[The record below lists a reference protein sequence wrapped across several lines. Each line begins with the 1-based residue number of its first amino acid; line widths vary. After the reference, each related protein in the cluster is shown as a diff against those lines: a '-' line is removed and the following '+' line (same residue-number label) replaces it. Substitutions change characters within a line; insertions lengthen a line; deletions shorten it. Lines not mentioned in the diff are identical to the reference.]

1 MGNQAHG
8 GSAGA
13 WNRFVSQ
20 SIYRSS
26 PLSARAGAGRQTL
39 FMLSSNIVKI
49 RNLAALLALSA
60 VAFGALLFG
69 AEDHVVLN
77 AMSEELQRNFE
88 VLKQKADPSPYFLS
102 YEITD
107 QESHSLGAS
116 LGVLNSTGNGHS
128 RYLDVT
134 VRVGDPKLDNFR
146 RVRGER
152 IQFTSGT
159 SVAIDDTPAALK
171 QRIWLETD
179 RIYRAA
185 AERLIK
191 IKTNQQVKA
200 ADRDTSNDFSA
211 EESYA
216 HWEEPATVAYDAA
229 GWTKNVKELSKE
241 FTRYPDLLSSDVQV
255 SFQSDT
261 RYFANTE
268 GTKLQHGRG
277 FARVIISA
285 TAKAKD
291 GMDVSDFESF
301 EAADPKDLP
310 SNDIIKAAVKKV
322 GEHVQALTIAKTAEP
337 FVGPAIFSGRASGV
351 FFHEIFGHRIE
362 GHRQK
367 DESEGQTFTK
377 SVGEKIL
384 PDFLSVTFDPTLKRT
399 AGVDLNGW
407 YEYDDEGVLGKPVK
421 AVENGVL
428 RSFLM
433 SRSPIDG
440 FDHSNGHGRRQPGLE
455 VVSRQSNLLVSST
468 RTVTNE
474 KLRQMLLDEIKRQ
487 NKPYGL
493 FFEDIT
499 GGFTTTQRSGLQ
511 AFKVIPVIVYRVYA
525 DGRPDE
531 LIRGADIVGTPLAS
545 FSKIIA
551 TSDKQEVF
559 NGYCGAESGSVP
571 VSAVSPAI
579 LISEIEIE
587 KKDQSQ
593 DLLPLLQSPLRE
605 GGQ

>member
-1 MGNQAHG
+1 
-8 GSAGA
+8 
-13 WNRFVSQ
+13 
-20 SIYRSS
+20 
-26 PLSARAGAGRQTL
+26 
-39 FMLSSNIVKI
+39 MLSSSIVKI
-49 RNLAALLALSA
+49 LHVVALLTVSA
-60 VAFGALLFG
+60 VAFGA
-69 AEDHVVLN
+69 EDRVVLN
-77 AMSEELQRNFE
+77 TMTEELQRNFQT
-88 VLKQKADPSPYFLS
+88 LKQKADPPPYFMS

-107 QESHSLGAS
+107 LATHSVSAS
-116 LGVLNSTGNGHS
+116 LGVLNEMGDSHN

-146 RVRGER
+146 RVRGDR
-152 IQFTSGT
+152 VQFTSGT
-159 SVAIDDTPAALK
+159 SVVLGDDAAALK
-171 QRIWLETD
+171 QRMWLETD
-179 RIYRAA
+179 RVYRAS

-200 ADRDTSNDFSA
+200 ADRDKSNDFSS

-216 HWEEPATVAYDAA
+216 HWEAPAKVSFDSDR
-229 GWTKNVKELSKE
+229 WKKDVRELSKN
-241 FTRYPDLLSSDVQV
+241 FLQYHDLLSSDVQV
-255 SFQSDT
+255 SVQSDN

-268 GTKLQHGRG
+268 GTNVQQGRDY
-277 FARVIISA
+277 ARVIITAS
-285 TAKAKD
+285 AKAKD
-291 GMDVSDFESF
+291 GMDVSDFASF
-301 EAADPKDLP
+301 EAADAKDLP
-310 SNDIIKAAVKKV
+310 AADVIQAAVKKV
-322 GEHVQALTIAKTAEP
+322 GSNVEALMTAKTAEP
-337 FVGPAIFSGRASGV
+337 FVGPAILSGRASGV

-367 DESEGQTFTK
+367 DESEGQTFTA

-384 PDFLSVTFDPTLKRT
+384 PDFLSVTFDPTIKRI
-399 AGVDLNGW
+399 AGVDLNGT
-407 YEYDDEGVLGKPVK
+407 YEYDDEGVKGRKVV

-428 RSFLM
+428 RNFLM

-455 VVSRQSNLLVSST
+455 VVSRQSNLVVSST
-468 RTVTNE
+468 RAVSDE
-474 KLRQMLLDEIKRQ
+474 KLRQMLIDEIKRQ

-493 FFEDIT
+493 YFEDIT
-499 GGFTTTQRSGLQ
+499 SGVTTTQRAGVQ
-511 AFKVIPVIVYRVYA
+511 AFKVVPVIVYRVYA

-545 FSKIIA
+545 FSRILA

-587 KKDQSQ
+587 KKDASQ
-593 DLLPLLQSPLRE
+593 DLLPLLPSPLMAGVR
-605 GGQ
+605 

>member
-1 MGNQAHG
+1 
-8 GSAGA
+8 
-13 WNRFVSQ
+13 
-20 SIYRSS
+20 
-26 PLSARAGAGRQTL
+26 
-39 FMLSSNIVKI
+39 MLSSNIVKI
-49 RNLAALLALSA
+49 LDIAAMLAVSTM
-60 VAFGALLFG
+60 AFGQSSKPAG
-69 AEDHVVLN
+69 DNSRVVLN
-77 AMSEELQRNFE
+77 TMAEELQRNFDA
-88 VLKQKADPSPYFLS
+88 LKKKADPPPYFLS

-107 QESHSLGAS
+107 QDSHTVSAS
-116 LGVLNSTGNGHS
+116 LGVLNATESGHN

-146 RVRGER
+146 RVRGDR
-152 IQFTSGT
+152 IQFTSGAA
-159 SVAIDDTPAALK
+159 VPIDDTPGALK
-171 QRIWLETD
+171 RDLWLETD
-179 RIYRAA
+179 RVYRAS

-200 ADRDTSNDFSA
+200 ADRDTSNDFSS

-216 HWEEPATVAYDAA
+216 HWEPPAAIAFDAPR
-229 GWTKNVKELSKE
+229 WTQNVRDLSRD
-241 FTRYPDLLSSDVQV
+241 FLNYPDLLASDVQV

-268 GTKLQHGRG
+268 GTKVQHGRG
-277 FARVIISA
+277 FARVIVTAS
-285 TAKAKD
+285 AKAKD
-291 GMDVSDFESF
+291 GMDVSDFQSF

-310 SNDIIKAAVKKV
+310 SSDVIKAAVRQV
-322 GEHVQALTIAKTAEP
+322 GEHVEALTVAKTAEP
-337 FVGPAIFSGRASGV
+337 FVGPAILSGRASGV

-384 PDFLSVTFDPTLKRT
+384 PDFLSVTFDPTMKRI
-399 AGVDLNGW
+399 AGVDLNGY
-407 YEYDDEGVLGKPVK
+407 YEYDDEGVLGRPVK

-455 VVSRQSNLLVSST
+455 VVSRQSNLIVSST
-468 RTVTNE
+468 RTVSDE
-474 KLRQMLLDEIKRQ
+474 KLRQMLIDEIKKQ

-493 FFEDIT
+493 YFEDIT
-499 GGFTTTQRSGLQ
+499 SGVTTTQRSGMQ
-511 AFKVIPVIVYRVYA
+511 AFKVVPVIVYRVYA

-545 FSKIIA
+545 FARIIA

-587 KKDQSQ
+587 KKDASQ
-593 DLLPLLQSPLRE
+593 DLLPLLPSPLTA
-605 GGQ
+605 GVQ

>member
-1 MGNQAHG
+1 
-8 GSAGA
+8 
-13 WNRFVSQ
+13 
-20 SIYRSS
+20 
-26 PLSARAGAGRQTL
+26 
-39 FMLSSNIVKI
+39 MLSSNIVKI
-49 RNLAALLALSA
+49 LNHAGLLTASLAVSAL
-60 VAFGALLFG
+60 AFAQTANPAHDGSNSRDDSHL
-69 AEDHVVLN
+69 VLDT
-77 AMSEELQRNFE
+77 MTQELQRNFDI
-88 VLKQKADPSPYFLS
+88 LKKKADPPPYFLS

-107 QESHSLGAS
+107 QDSHTVSAT
-116 LGVLNSTGNGHS
+116 LGVLNATESGRN

-134 VRVGDPKLDNFR
+134 VRVGDPRLDNFR
-146 RVRGER
+146 RVRGDR
-152 IQFTSGT
+152 VQFTSGA
-159 SVAIDDTPAALK
+159 SVPIDNTPGALR
-171 QRIWLETD
+171 QDLWLESD
-179 RIYRAA
+179 RVYRAS

-200 ADRDTSNDFSA
+200 ADRDTSNDFSS

-216 HWEEPATVAYDAA
+216 HWEPPATIAFDS
-229 GWTKNVKELSKE
+229 GRWTNNVRDLSRDFVK
-241 FTRYPDLLSSDVQV
+241 YPDLLSSDVQV

-268 GTKLQHGRG
+268 GTKVQHGRG
-277 FARVIISA
+277 FARVIITAS
-285 TAKAKD
+285 AKAKD

-310 SNDIIKAAVKKV
+310 SNDVIQAAVKKV
-322 GEHVQALTIAKTAEP
+322 GQNVEALIDAKTAEP
-337 FVGPAIFSGRASGV
+337 FVGPAILSGRASGV

-367 DESEGQTFTK
+367 DESEGQTFTR

-384 PDFLSVTFDPTLKRT
+384 PDFLSVTFDPTIKRL

-428 RSFLM
+428 KSFLM

-455 VVSRQSNLLVSST
+455 VVSRQSNLIVTST
-468 RTVTNE
+468 RTVSDE
-474 KLRQMLLDEIKRQ
+474 KLRQMLIDEIKKQ

-493 FFEDIT
+493 YFEDIT
-499 GGFTTTQRSGLQ
+499 SGVTTTQRSGLQ
-511 AFKVIPVIVYRVYA
+511 AFKVVPVIVYRVYA

-545 FSKIIA
+545 FAKIIA
-551 TSDKQEVF
+551 TSDKQAVF

-587 KKDQSQ
+587 KKDASQ
-593 DLLPLLQSPLRE
+593 DLLPLLPSPLTA
-605 GGQ
+605 GVVQ

>member
-1 MGNQAHG
+1 
-8 GSAGA
+8 
-13 WNRFVSQ
+13 
-20 SIYRSS
+20 
-26 PLSARAGAGRQTL
+26 
-39 FMLSSNIVKI
+39 MLSSNIVKI
-49 RNLAALLALSA
+49 LQTA
-60 VAFGALLFG
+60 VFLTISTMAFGQSAKPV
-69 AEDHVVLN
+69 AAAATSSDNNHIVLN
-77 AMSEELQRNFE
+77 TMAQELQRNFDA
-88 VLKQKADPSPYFLS
+88 LKKKADPPPYFLS

-107 QESHSLGAS
+107 QDSHTVSAS
-116 LGVLNSTGNGHS
+116 LGVLNSVNAGRN
-128 RYLDVT
+128 RYLDVS
-134 VRVGDPKLDNFR
+134 VRVGDPKLDNYR

-159 SVAIDDTPAALK
+159 SVPIDDTPAAIRQDL
-171 QRIWLETD
+171 WLETD

-211 EESYA
+211 EEAYA
-216 HWEEPATVAYDAA
+216 HFEKPAAFAFDNAL
-229 GWTKNVKELSKE
+229 WTRNVRDLSRDFIK
-241 FTRYPDLLSSDVQV
+241 YPDLLSSDVQV
-255 SFQSDT
+255 SYQTDT

-268 GTKLQHGRG
+268 GTSVQHGRG
-277 FARVIISA
+277 FARVIITAS
-285 TAKAKD
+285 AKAKD
-291 GMDVSDFESF
+291 GMGVSDFESF

-310 SNDIIKAAVKKV
+310 SSDVIRAAVKKV
-322 GEHVQALTIAKTAEP
+322 GENVEALTVAKTAEP
-337 FVGPAIFSGRASGV
+337 FVGPAILSGRASGV

-384 PDFLSVTFDPTLKRT
+384 PDFLSVTFDPTMKRA

-428 RSFLM
+428 KSFLM

-455 VVSRQSNLLVSST
+455 VVSRQSNLIVSST
-468 RTVTNE
+468 KSVTDE
-474 KLRQMLLDEIKRQ
+474 KLRQMLIDEIKKQ

-493 FFEDIT
+493 YFADIT
-499 GGFTTTQRSGLQ
+499 SGVTTTQRAGVQ
-511 AFKVIPVIVYRVYA
+511 AFQVVPVIVYRVYA

-545 FSKIIA
+545 FAKIIA

-587 KKDQSQ
+587 KKDAAQ
-593 DLLPLLQSPLRE
+593 DLLPLLPSPLASVAQSSATT
-605 GGQ
+605 GVN

>member
-1 MGNQAHG
+1 M
-8 GSAGA
+8 
-13 WNRFVSQ
+13 
-20 SIYRSS
+20 
-26 PLSARAGAGRQTL
+26 LSLVLNEGTPP
-39 FMLSSNIVKI
+39 FMLSSSIVNILKSAG
-49 RNLAALLALSA
+49 LMA
-60 VAFGALLFG
+60 VAAMAFGQSANRAANDG
-69 AEDHVVLN
+69 SHVVLDTM
-77 AMSEELQRNFE
+77 AQELQRNFDA
-88 VLKQKADPSPYFLS
+88 LKKKADPVPYFLS

-107 QESHSLGAS
+107 QDTHTISAT
-116 LGVLNSTGNGHS
+116 LGVLNGSDAGRS

-152 IQFTSGT
+152 VEFTGGAA
-159 SVAIDDTPAALK
+159 VPIDDVAGPLR
-171 QRIWLETD
+171 QDLWLETD
-179 RIYRAA
+179 RVYRAS

-200 ADRDTSNDFSA
+200 ADRDASSDFSS

-216 HWEEPATVAYDAA
+216 HFEAPATIRFDQKR
-229 GWTKNVKELSKE
+229 WTDSVRDLSRDFVK
-241 FTRYPDLLSSDVQV
+241 YPDLLSSDVQV

-268 GTKLQHGRG
+268 GTKVQHGRD
-277 FARVIISA
+277 FSRVIITAS
-285 TAKAKD
+285 AKAKD

-310 SNDIIKAAVKKV
+310 SGDVIKAAVKKV
-322 GEHVQALTIAKTAEP
+322 GEHVEALTTAPTAEP
-337 FVGPAIFSGRASGV
+337 FVGPAILSGRASGV

-367 DESEGQTFTK
+367 DESEGQTFTR

-384 PDFLSVTFDPTLKRT
+384 PEFLSVTFDPTIKRI

-407 YEYDDEGVLGKPVK
+407 YEYDDEGQLGRPVK

-428 RSFLM
+428 RNFLM
-433 SRSPIDG
+433 SRSPIEG

-455 VVSRQSNLLVSST
+455 VVSRQSNLIVTST
-468 RTVTNE
+468 RTVSDQ
-474 KLRQMLLDEIKRQ
+474 KLREMLIDEIKKQ

-493 FFEDIT
+493 YFEDIT
-499 GGFTTTQRSGLQ
+499 SGVTTTQRSGVQ
-511 AFKVIPVIVYRVYA
+511 AFKVVPVIVYRVYA

-545 FSKIIA
+545 FAKILA
-551 TSDKQEVF
+551 TSDKQSVF

-587 KKDQSQ
+587 KKDASQ
-593 DLLPLLQSPLRE
+593 DLLPLLPSPLLA
-605 GGQ
+605 GLQ

>member
-1 MGNQAHG
+1 
-8 GSAGA
+8 
-13 WNRFVSQ
+13 
-20 SIYRSS
+20 
-26 PLSARAGAGRQTL
+26 
-39 FMLSSNIVKI
+39 MLSSSIVNILKS
-49 RNLAALLALSA
+49 AGLLAIAA
-60 VAFGALLFG
+60 VAFGQSANRAASDG
-69 AEDHVVLN
+69 SHVVLDTM
-77 AMSEELQRNFE
+77 AQELQRNFDA
-88 VLKQKADPSPYFLS
+88 LKKKADPAPYFLS

-107 QESHSLGAS
+107 QDSHTISAT
-116 LGVLNSTGNGHS
+116 LGVLNGSDTGRS

-146 RVRGER
+146 RVRGDR
-152 IQFTSGT
+152 IEFTGGA
-159 SVAIDDTPAALK
+159 SVPIDDAVAPLR
-171 QRIWLETD
+171 QDLWLETD
-179 RIYRAA
+179 RVYRAS

-200 ADRDTSNDFSA
+200 ADRDASSDFSS

-216 HWEEPATVAYDAA
+216 HFEAPATVRFDQKR
-229 GWTKNVKELSKE
+229 WTDSVRDLSRDFVK
-241 FTRYPDLLSSDVQV
+241 YPDLLSSDVQV

-268 GTKLQHGRG
+268 GTKVQHGRD
-277 FARVIISA
+277 FSRVMITAS
-285 TAKAKD
+285 AKAKD

-310 SNDIIKAAVKKV
+310 SGDVIKAAVRKV
-322 GEHVQALTIAKTAEP
+322 GEHVEALTTAPTAEP
-337 FVGPAIFSGRASGV
+337 FVGPAILSGRASGV

-367 DESEGQTFTK
+367 DESEGQTFTH

-384 PDFLSVTFDPTLKRT
+384 PEFLSVTFDPTVKRI

-407 YEYDDEGVLGKPVK
+407 YEYDDEGQMARPVK

-428 RSFLM
+428 RNFLM
-433 SRSPIDG
+433 SRSPIEG

-455 VVSRQSNLLVSST
+455 VVSRQSNLIVTST
-468 RTVTNE
+468 RTVSDQ
-474 KLRQMLLDEIKRQ
+474 KLRQMLIDEIKKQ

-493 FFEDIT
+493 YFEDIT
-499 GGFTTTQRSGLQ
+499 SGVTTTQRSGVQ
-511 AFKVIPVIVYRVYA
+511 AFKVVPVIVYRVYA

-545 FSKIIA
+545 FAKIVA
-551 TSDKQEVF
+551 TSDKQSVF

-587 KKDQSQ
+587 KKDASQ
-593 DLLPLLQSPLRE
+593 DLPPLLPSPLVA
-605 GGQ
+605 GLQ

>member
-1 MGNQAHG
+1 
-8 GSAGA
+8 
-13 WNRFVSQ
+13 
-20 SIYRSS
+20 
-26 PLSARAGAGRQTL
+26 
-39 FMLSSNIVKI
+39 MLSSNIVKI
-49 RNLAALLALSA
+49 LHVTALLTVCA
-60 VAFGALLFG
+60 VAFGA
-69 AEDHVVLN
+69 EDRVVLN
-77 AMSEELQRNFE
+77 TMKEELQRNFT
-88 VLKQKADPSPYFLS
+88 VLKQKADPAPYFLS

-107 QESHSLGAS
+107 QDTHSVSAS
-116 LGVLNSTGNGHS
+116 LGVVDSSGSARNRS
-128 RYLDVT
+128 LDVT

-146 RVRGER
+146 RVKGER
-152 IQFTSGT
+152 VEFTSGA
-159 SVAIDDTPAALK
+159 SVVLDDTPAALK
-171 QRIWLETD
+171 QKMWLETD

-200 ADRDTSNDFSA
+200 ADRDQSNDFSS
-211 EESYA
+211 EESYI
-216 HWEEPATVAYDAA
+216 HWEPPTVVAFDTA
-229 GWTKNVKELSKE
+229 GWTNNVRGLSKD
-241 FTRYPDLLSSDVQV
+241 FLQYKDLLSSSVQV
-255 SFQSDT
+255 SVQSDN
-261 RYFANTE
+261 RYFVNTE
-268 GTKLQHGRG
+268 GTQIQHGRS
-277 FARVIISA
+277 FARIMITAS
-285 TAKAKD
+285 AKAKD
-291 GMDVSDFESF
+291 GMDVSDFDSF
-301 EAADPKDLP
+301 EAANPKDLP
-310 SNDIIKAAVKKV
+310 SKDVVEAAVKKV
-322 GEHVQALTIAKTAEP
+322 GEHVEALIGAKTAEP

-367 DESEGQTFTK
+367 DESEGQTFTR

-384 PDFLSVTFDPTLKRT
+384 PDFLSVTFDPTIKRV
-399 AGVDLNGW
+399 AGVDLNGT
-407 YEYDDEGVLGKPVK
+407 YEYDDEGVIARPVK

-428 RSFLM
+428 KNFLM

-455 VVSRQSNLLVSST
+455 VVSRQSNLLVTST
-468 RTVTNE
+468 RTVSDE
-474 KLRQMLLDEIKRQ
+474 KLRQMLIDEVKRQ

-493 FFEDIT
+493 YFADIT
-499 GGFTTTQRSGLQ
+499 GGYTTTQRSGPQ

-545 FSKIIA
+545 FAKIIA
-551 TSDKQEVF
+551 TSDKTEVF

-587 KKDQSQ
+587 KKDASQ
-593 DLLPLLQSPLRE
+593 DLLPLLASPLRE

>member
-1 MGNQAHG
+1 M
-8 GSAGA
+8 
-13 WNRFVSQ
+13 
-20 SIYRSS
+20 
-26 PLSARAGAGRQTL
+26 L
-39 FMLSSNIVKI
+39 LSSIVKALG
-49 RNLAALLALSA
+49 LAALFAGLTTLVVYGQTARGGSGTSGSSGASA
-60 VAFGALLFG
+60 NSGG
-69 AEDHVVLN
+69 GENNHIVLN
-77 AMSEELQRNFE
+77 TLAEELKRNFDT
-88 VLKQKADPSPYFLS
+88 LKKKADPAPYFLS
-102 YEITD
+102 YEVTD
-107 QESHSLGAS
+107 QDTHTVSAS
-116 LGVLNSTGNGHS
+116 LGVLNSSGASRN

-134 VRVGDPKLDNFR
+134 VRVGDPTLDNFR

-152 IQFTSGT
+152 VQFTSGT
-159 SVAIDDTPAALK
+159 AVPIDDAAAPLR
-171 QRIWLETD
+171 QDLWLETD
-179 RIYRAA
+179 RIYRTA

-200 ADRDTSNDFSA
+200 ADRDKSSDFSS

-216 HWEEPATVAYDAA
+216 HWEKPATISFDSAR
-229 GWTKNVKELSKE
+229 WTQNVRDLSRDFLK
-241 FTRYPDLLSSDVQV
+241 YPDLLSSDVQV
-255 SFQSDT
+255 SLQTDT

-268 GTKLQHGRG
+268 GTAVQHGRG
-277 FARVIISA
+277 FARIMITAS
-285 TAKAKD
+285 AKAKD
-291 GMDVSDFESF
+291 GMDVSDFDSF

-310 SNDIIKAAVKKV
+310 AADVVRAAVKKV
-322 GEHVQALTIAKTAEP
+322 ADHVEALTTAKTAEP

-384 PDFLSVTFDPTLKRT
+384 PEFLSVTFDPTVKRL

-407 YEYDDEGVLGKPVK
+407 YEYDDEGVLGRPVK

-428 RSFLM
+428 KSFLM

-455 VVSRQSNLLVSST
+455 VVSRQSNLIVNST
-468 RTVTNE
+468 RSVSDQ
-474 KLRQMLLDEIKRQ
+474 KLREMLIDEIKKQ

-493 FFEDIT
+493 YFEDIT

-545 FSKIIA
+545 FAKIIA

-587 KKDQSQ
+587 KKDSSQ
-593 DLLPLLQSPLRE
+593 DLLPLLPSPLSIT
-605 GGQ
+605 GVN

>member
-1 MGNQAHG
+1 
-8 GSAGA
+8 
-13 WNRFVSQ
+13 
-20 SIYRSS
+20 
-26 PLSARAGAGRQTL
+26 
-39 FMLSSNIVKI
+39 MLSSNIVKI
-49 RNLAALLALSA
+49 LQTAALLTVSA
-60 VAFGALLFG
+60 VAFG

-77 AMSEELQRNFE
+77 TMAGELQRNFQ
-88 VLKQKADPSPYFLS
+88 VLKQKADPPPYFMA

-107 QESHSLGAS
+107 DHTHTVSAS
-116 LGVLNSTGNGHS
+116 LGVLDDSGDSHN

-134 VRVGDPKLDNFR
+134 VRVGSPKLDNFR
-146 RVRGER
+146 RVRGDR
-152 IQFTSGT
+152 VQFTSGD
-159 SVAIDDTPAALK
+159 SVVLGDDPAALK

-179 RIYRAA
+179 RVYRAS

-200 ADRDTSNDFSA
+200 ADRDQSNDFSS

-216 HWEEPATVAYDAA
+216 HWEQPSTVSFDSAR
-229 GWTKNVKELSKE
+229 WTKSARDLSKD
-241 FTRYPDLLSSDVQV
+241 FLQYPDLLSSDVQV
-255 SFQSDT
+255 SVQSDN

-268 GTKLQHGRG
+268 GTRVQHGRD
-277 FARVIISA
+277 FARVMITAS
-285 TAKAKD
+285 AKAKD

-310 SNDIIKAAVKKV
+310 SDDVIRAAVKKV
-322 GEHVQALTIAKTAEP
+322 GVHVEALLAAKTAEP

-377 SVGEKIL
+377 SVGEKVL
-384 PDFLSVTFDPTLKRT
+384 PDFLSVAFDPTIKRIG
-399 AGVDLNGW
+399 GVDLNGS
-407 YEYDDEGVLGKPVK
+407 YEYDDQGVK
-421 AVENGVL
+421 ARRVVSVDNGIL
-428 RSFLM
+428 RNFLM

-455 VVSRQSNLLVSST
+455 IVSRQSNLIVTST
-468 RTVTNE
+468 RAVSDA
-474 KLRQMLLDEIKRQ
+474 KLRQMLIDEIKRQ

-493 FFEDIT
+493 YFEDIT
-499 GGFTTTQRSGLQ
+499 GGFTTTQRAGLQ

-545 FSKIIA
+545 FAKILA

-587 KKDQSQ
+587 KKEASQ
-593 DLLPLLQSPLRE
+593 DLLPLLPSPLLAST
-605 GGQ
+605 GGR

>member
-1 MGNQAHG
+1 
-8 GSAGA
+8 
-13 WNRFVSQ
+13 
-20 SIYRSS
+20 
-26 PLSARAGAGRQTL
+26 
-39 FMLSSNIVKI
+39 MLSSNIVKI
-49 RNLAALLALSA
+49 LDIAALLAVSS
-60 VAFGALLFG
+60 VAFGQSPNPPG
-69 AEDHVVLN
+69 DDHIVLN
-77 AMSEELQRNFE
+77 TMAEELQRNFD
-88 VLKQKADPSPYFLS
+88 VLKKKADPPPYFLS

-107 QESHSLGAS
+107 QDTHAVSAT
-116 LGVLNSTGNGHS
+116 LGVLNATESGRN

-152 IQFTSGT
+152 VQFTSG
-159 SVAIDDTPAALK
+159 SAVPIDNTPAAIR
-171 QRIWLETD
+171 QDIWLETD

-200 ADRDTSNDFSA
+200 ADRDTSADFSS

-216 HWEEPATVAYDAA
+216 HWEPPATIAFDSKLWSA
-229 GWTKNVKELSKE
+229 NVRELSRQFVK
-241 FTRYPDLLSSDVQV
+241 YPDLLSSDVQV

-268 GTKLQHGRG
+268 GTRVQHGRD
-277 FARVIISA
+277 FARVIITAS
-285 TAKAKD
+285 AKAKD

-310 SNDIIKAAVKKV
+310 SNDVISAAVKKV
-322 GEHVQALTIAKTAEP
+322 GENVEALTVAKTAEP

-367 DESEGQTFTK
+367 DESEGQTFTR

-384 PDFLSVTFDPTLKRT
+384 PDFLSVTFDPTLKRA

-455 VVSRQSNLLVSST
+455 VVSRQSNLIVTST
-468 RTVTNE
+468 RTVSDE
-474 KLRQMLLDEIKRQ
+474 KLRQMLIDEIKKQ

-493 FFEDIT
+493 YFEDIT

-545 FSKIIA
+545 FAKIIA
-551 TSDKQEVF
+551 TSDKTEVF

-587 KKDQSQ
+587 KKDASQ
-593 DLLPLLQSPLRE
+593 DLLPLLPSPLIAGVR
-605 GGQ
+605 

>member
-1 MGNQAHG
+1 
-8 GSAGA
+8 
-13 WNRFVSQ
+13 
-20 SIYRSS
+20 
-26 PLSARAGAGRQTL
+26 
-39 FMLSSNIVKI
+39 MLSSNIVKI
-49 RNLAALLALSA
+49 LDIAALLAMSTA
-60 VAFGALLFG
+60 VSTIALGQLPKAAG
-69 AEDHVVLN
+69 GGTGDNSHVVLDTM
-77 AMSEELQRNFE
+77 AEELQRNFD
-88 VLKQKADPSPYFLS
+88 VLKKKADPPPYFLS

-107 QESHSLGAS
+107 QDSHTVGAT
-116 LGVLNSTGNGHS
+116 LGVLNALDNGRN

-146 RVRGER
+146 RVRGDR
-152 IQFTSGT
+152 IRFTSGDA
-159 SVAIDDTPAALK
+159 VPVDDTVGALR
-171 QRIWLETD
+171 QNLWLETD
-179 RIYRAA
+179 RVYRAG

-200 ADRDTSNDFSA
+200 ADRDTSNDFSS
-211 EESYA
+211 EESYS
-216 HWEEPATVAYDAA
+216 HWEAPATIAFDSPR
-229 GWTKNVKELSKE
+229 WTVNVRDLSRD
-241 FTRYPDLLSSDVQV
+241 FLNYPDLLSSDVQV

-268 GTKLQHGRG
+268 GTKVQHGRG
-277 FARVIISA
+277 FARVIVTAS
-285 TAKAKD
+285 AKAKD
-291 GMDVSDFESF
+291 GMDVSDFASF

-310 SNDIIKAAVKKV
+310 SNDVIRAAVKQV
-322 GEHVQALTIAKTAEP
+322 GEHVEALTSARTAEP
-337 FVGPAIFSGRASGV
+337 FVGPAILSGRASGV

-367 DESEGQTFTK
+367 DESEGQTFTN

-384 PDFLSVTFDPTLKRT
+384 PDFLSVTFDPTIKRV

-407 YEYDDEGVLGKPVK
+407 YQYDDEGVLGRPVK

-455 VVSRQSNLLVSST
+455 VVSRQSNLIVSST
-468 RTVTNE
+468 RTVSDE
-474 KLRQMLLDEIKRQ
+474 KLRQMLIDEIRKQ

-493 FFEDIT
+493 YFADIT
-499 GGFTTTQRSGLQ
+499 SGVTTTQRAGLQ
-511 AFKVIPVIVYRVYA
+511 AFKVVPVIVYRVYA

-545 FSKIIA
+545 FAKIVA
-551 TSDKQEVF
+551 TSDRQEVF

-579 LISEIEIE
+579 LISELEIE
-587 KKDQSQ
+587 KKDASQ
-593 DLLPLLQSPLRE
+593 DLLPLLPSPLTV
-605 GGQ
+605 GVN

>member
-1 MGNQAHG
+1 
-8 GSAGA
+8 
-13 WNRFVSQ
+13 
-20 SIYRSS
+20 
-26 PLSARAGAGRQTL
+26 
-39 FMLSSNIVKI
+39 MLSSNIVRI
-49 RNLAALLALSA
+49 LYVAGLLTISA
-60 VAFGALLFG
+60 VAFGA
-69 AEDHVVLN
+69 EDHVILSTMN
-77 AMSEELQRNFE
+77 DELQRNFQ
-88 VLKQKADPSPYFLS
+88 VLKQKADPAPYFLA

-107 QESHSLGAS
+107 EETHNVSAS
-116 LGVLNSTGNGHS
+116 LGVLDSTGSGHS

-152 IQFTSGT
+152 VEFTSGA
-159 SVAIDDTPAALK
+159 SVVIDDTPGALK
-171 QRIWLETD
+171 QRMWLETD

-200 ADRDTSNDFSA
+200 ADRDQSNDFSS

-216 HWEEPATVAYDAA
+216 HWEQPATVTFDNTR
-229 GWTKNVKELSKE
+229 WTNSVRDLSKD
-241 FTRYPDLLSSDVQV
+241 FLQYKDLLSSDVSV
-255 SFQSDT
+255 SVQSDN
-261 RYFANTE
+261 RYFVNTE
-268 GTKLQHGRG
+268 GTKIQHGRG
-277 FARVIISA
+277 FARVMITAS
-285 TAKAKD
+285 AKAKD
-291 GMDVSDFESF
+291 GMDVQDFDSF

-310 SNDIIKAAVKKV
+310 SNDVIRAAVKKV
-322 GEHVQALTIAKTAEP
+322 GSHVEALLAAKTAEP

-384 PDFLSVTFDPTLKRT
+384 PDFLSVTFDPTIKQV
-399 AGVDLNGW
+399 AGVDLNGT
-407 YEYDDEGVLGKPVK
+407 YEYDDEGQIARPVK

-455 VVSRQSNLLVSST
+455 VVSRQSNLLVTST
-468 RTVTNE
+468 RTVSDE

-493 FFEDIT
+493 YFEDIT

-545 FSKIIA
+545 FAKILA

-587 KKDQSQ
+587 KKDAGQ
-593 DLLPLLQSPLRE
+593 DLLPLLPSPLHE